1 MCKTKHGRFLV
12 EALLRYGSKKDHE
25 AFIEAITG
33 KVQSLAIHQ
42 IGSHVLEYL
51 YEKTL
56 TVDQSFLLFQEL
68 YHRQFVNMKDTKSK
82 TCKEIVEKNPLLR
95 DKILDNLFVV
105 ISKLVLYLSYHSFIR
120 LIRLY

>member
-25 AFIEAITG
+25 AFVEAITG

-56 TVDQSFLLFQEL
+56 SVDQSFLLFQEL

-105 ISKLVLYLSYHSFIR
+105 ISKLVFSFSLFSYL
-120 LIRLY
+120 LD